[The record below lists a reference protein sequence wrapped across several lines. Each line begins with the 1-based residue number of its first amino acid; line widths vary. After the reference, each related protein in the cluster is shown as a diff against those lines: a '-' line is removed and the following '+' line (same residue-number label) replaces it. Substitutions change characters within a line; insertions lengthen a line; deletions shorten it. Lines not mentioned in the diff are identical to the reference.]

1 MSRDRLEAFGDGVIA
16 FLITSMV
23 LELATPASQDGSAF
37 AALTPRLLS
46 HALSFDFLD
55 I

>member
-1 MSRDRLEAFGDGVIA
+1 MGTNRLEAFSDCVIA
-16 FLITSMV
+16 ILLTSIV
-23 LELATPASQDGSAF
+23 LALSTPASQDGSAF

-46 HALSFDFLD
+46 YALSFVFQD